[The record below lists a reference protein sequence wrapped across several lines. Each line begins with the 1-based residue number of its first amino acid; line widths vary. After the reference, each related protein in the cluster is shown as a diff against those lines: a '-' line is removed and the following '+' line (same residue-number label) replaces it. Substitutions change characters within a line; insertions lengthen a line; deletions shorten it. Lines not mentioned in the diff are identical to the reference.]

1 VAGTAAT
8 ATPEHRLAVAA
19 AAGQRAGDWPLAMG
33 LLIASGEPPAMRAA
47 LQRSPHY
54 LATAYPRLF
63 VEPLTRSAEAYRVRP
78 ALLYSVV
85 RNESLFN
92 PAALSPAGALGLFQF
107 VPSTFQTLVQRHP
120 RLLAGASLTRE
131 AFLLDPERSIDLGG
145 LWFGRE
151 LVYRG
156 HLAHALMEHN
166 IGAGVVKAWLDGW
179 RRTRPDD
186 VEYAIDTIRAN
197 ETHVFV
203 RRVLTDTVLVEAGT
217 LLGPRTEAGR

>member
-1 VAGTAAT
+1 VASTAAP

-19 AAGQRAGDWPLAMG
+19 AAGHRAGDWPLAMG
-33 LLIASGEPPAMRAA
+33 LLIASGEPPATRAG

-54 LATAYPRLF
+54 LATAYPRMF
-63 VEPLTRSAEAYRVRP
+63 VEAITRSAETHRVRP

-92 PAALSPAGALGLFQF
+92 PAALSPSGALGLFQF
-107 VPSTFQTLVQRHP
+107 VPSTFRTLMQRHP
-120 RLLAGASLTRE
+120 QLLAGGSVTRE
-131 AFLLDPERSIDLGG
+131 AFLLDPDRNIELGAV
-145 LWFGRE
+145 WFGRE
-151 LVYRG
+151 LVFRG
-156 HLAHALMEHN
+156 NLAYALMEHN
-166 IGAGVVKAWLDGW
+166 IGAAVVKAWLDGW

-203 RRVLTDTVLVEAGT
+203 RRVLTDTVLVDAGA
-217 LLGPRTEAGR
+217 LFGPPTEAGR